1 MAKFPASRATAL
13 SAALLASLPLLA
25 RAAPATPPVPPHQ
38 KWSFEGPVGQFDQKS
53 LQRGFVVFHEI
64 CSSCHGMRSVTY
76 HDLLGIGLSPKA
88 VTDLAHTRQIA
99 GPPDAAGPPPLRPG
113 LPHAHLTYPFP
124 SEAPAAAMM
133 GGVAPPDQSRL
144 AAIQPHGAD
153 WLYAF
158 LTGYRMPPPPGAPV
172 VPGKFYN
179 DWADGHL
186 VGMPPPLSDDAVE
199 FPDGTPATTA
209 QQARDVTTFLVWA
222 SDPHRNDRHRIGL
235 YVFAYLSGLL
245 LLAIAWKRKIWKRG
259 TLRNAQDTH
268 D

>member
-1 MAKFPASRATAL
+1 
-13 SAALLASLPLLA
+13 
-25 RAAPATPPVPPHQ
+25 
-38 KWSFEGPVGQFDQKS
+38 
-53 LQRGFVVFHEI
+53 
-64 CSSCHGMRSVTY
+64 
-76 HDLLGIGLSPKA
+76 
-88 VTDLAHTRQIA
+88 
-99 GPPDAAGPPPLRPG
+99 
-113 LPHAHLTYPFP
+113 
-124 SEAPAAAMM
+124 
-133 GGVAPPDQSRL
+133 
-144 AAIQPHGAD
+144 
-153 WLYAF
+153 
-158 LTGYRMPPPPGAPV
+158 MPPPPGAPV

-199 FPDGTPATTA
+199 FPDGTPATAA

-259 TLRNAQDTH
+259 ATRNAQDTH